1 MTLRSYQFIQA
12 NVNYFDPVIQEWWTH
27 LWLKEGFASFMEY
40 LIVDHCFP
48 EFDVWTQFVSEDFAH
63 SLKLDALRN
72 RCYFRMSTGL
82 SVTYPSPNPT
92 LTATSHLG
100 ENVGLGEGWVGRFQY
115 AGELPTYPSPNPTL
129 TLTSHFGQNVGLGGS
144 NPSFFY

>member
-1 MTLRSYQFIQA
+1 
-12 NVNYFDPVIQEWWTH
+12 
-27 LWLKEGFASFMEY
+27 MEY

-82 SVTYPSPNPT
+82 SVTDPSPNPT
-92 LTATSHLG
+92 LTVASHLG
-100 ENVGLGEGWVGRFQY
+100 ENVGLGEWWVGRFQY

-129 TLTSHFGQNVGLGGS
+129 TLTSHFGQNVGLGDR
-144 NPSFFY
+144 

>member
-1 MTLRSYQFIQA
+1 
-12 NVNYFDPVIQEWWTH
+12 
-27 LWLKEGFASFMEY
+27 MEY

-72 RCYFRMSTGL
+72 RCYFRMSTGS

-92 LTATSHLG
+92 LTATSRGGVGGQVSICWGATHLP
-100 ENVGLGEGWVGRFQY
+100 
-115 AGELPTYPSPNPTL
+115 LP
-129 TLTSHFGQNVGLGGS
+129 
-144 NPSFFY
+144 

>member
-1 MTLRSYQFIQA
+1 
-12 NVNYFDPVIQEWWTH
+12 
-27 LWLKEGFASFMEY
+27 MEY

-82 SVTYPSPNPT
+82 SVTDPSPNPT
-92 LTATSHLG
+92 LTVASHLG
-100 ENVGLGEGWVGRFQY
+100 ENVGLGEWCVGRFQY
-115 AGELPTYPSPNPTL
+115 AE
-129 TLTSHFGQNVGLGGS
+129 
-144 NPSFFY
+144 